1 MSAERVQPRRSI
13 ANQKKKKEAEVSSA
27 VLGVDLVKDD
37 NISDEPMKNIEIDG
51 ESTDFL
57 GLFRP
62 TQSAQPIVKTL
73 QT

>member
-1 MSAERVQPRRSI
+1 MGAERVRPRRRI
-13 ANQKKKKEAEVSSA
+13 ANQKKKKEAEVASA

-37 NISDEPMKNIEIDG
+37 NFSDELMKNIEIDG
-51 ESTDFL
+51 KSADFL

-62 TQSAQPIVKTL
+62 TQSAQPIVKTP